1 MQKPDDAGLL
11 KNRFHVS
18 KAAKNGDWHRRI
30 LRACPPFFAV
40 PRLFQ
45 NAA

>member
-30 LRACPPFFAV
+30 LRACPP
-40 PRLFQ
+40 LFVAQ
-45 NAA
+45 HAHRPHE